1 MDRILSEEK
10 ILKNSKRKTLLDR
23 IMYFL
28 FLFIALI
35 CTSVIVV
42 TVVVILIKGI
52 SPFFTNYSTDPNIII
67 TPSFKEFMFG
77 LNWSNYGAFYL
88 LVNTLFAVLLS
99 LIISIPISI
108 FTALFITRIAP
119 KAIATIFK
127 SGIEILSSI
136 PSIIFGLFGQMVIC
150 PFVNN
155 LSNLFGYQTAGG
167 SSLLSGVI
175 ILAVMSIPTIT
186 IVSITSLES
195 VEKSYVEG
203 SLALGATGSETNFK
217 VVIKGAT
224 SGIISGIILG
234 IGRALGEA
242 TAISL
247 VIGNALSGPTFNLFD
262 PSSTLT
268 TIMMLGLT
276 EASGLQYDMKFTL
289 GIYLMI
295 VIIIT
300 NLILNSVKNRI
311 TNPYKKDLFIKRVF
325 KNLIINIK
333 AIKKVNKGEGNEEK

>member
-1 MDRILSEEK
+1 MF
-10 ILKNSKRKTLLDR
+10 
-23 IMYFL
+23 FL

-35 CTSVIVV
+35 CTSIIII
-42 TVVVILIKGI
+42 TFLVILIKGL
-52 SPFFTNYSTDPNIII
+52 SPFFKNYSTVEGETLTPNFG
-67 TPSFKEFMFG
+67 TFLFG
-77 LNWSNYGAFYL
+77 LNWSNYGALYL
-88 LVNTLFAVLLS
+88 LINTIFAVFLS
-99 LIISIPISI
+99 LIISVPISLM
-108 FTALFITRIAP
+108 TALFITRIAP
-119 KAIATIFK
+119 KPIAIIFK
-127 SGIEILSSI
+127 SGIDILSSI

-155 LSNLFGYQTAGG
+155 LSNIFNYQTMGG
-167 SSLLSGVI
+167 SSLLSGI
-175 ILAVMSIPTIT
+175 IVLAMMSIPTIT

-203 SLALGATGSETNFK
+203 SLALGATNSETNFK
-217 VVIKGAT
+217 VILKGAT

-276 EASGLQYDMKFTL
+276 EASGLAYDMKFTL
-289 GIYLMI
+289 GIYLML

-300 NLILNSVKNRI
+300 NLVLNYIKNKI
-311 TNPYKKDLFIKRVF
+311 TNPYKQDSKLVKFIKS
-325 KNLIINIK
+325 IISKIK
-333 AIKKVNKGEGNEEK
+333 LKHQLNKEGNSNEK